1 MRNMLYMRKF
11 CLKLHRWLAIPFGVF
26 ISVLCFTG
34 FILLFRDEIA
44 ELFGYD
50 SRQMPFLI
58 AIKQLHRWLFIV
70 PENPHGG
77 LSVGRIL
84 TAVSA
89 MCMSLILITGVVIWC
104 PKSKKMF
111 KNRLR
116 VNTDKGFRRFVYD
129 THVSLGIYAFVFLF
143 LMSTTGP
150 VFSFEW
156 YKKGMSK
163 LLGQK
168 AENKE
173 LIIKKEDN
181 KLISTG
187 NHVFDTNINK
197 HVNSQSASMQDSH
210 QSKAGSHG
218 NKKKKPM
225 LFKILH
231 TGTWAG
237 LFSKILYAIVALIGG
252 FLPVSGYYMWWK
264 RNHKG

>member
-104 PKSKKMF
+104 PKSKKML

-116 VNTDKGFRRFVYD
+116 VNTGKGFRRFVYD
-129 THVSLGIYAFVFLF
+129 THVSLGICAPFLNVYHG
-143 LMSTTGP
+143 TG
-150 VFSFEW
+150 
-156 YKKGMSK
+156 
-163 LLGQK
+163 
-168 AENKE
+168 
-173 LIIKKEDN
+173 I
-181 KLISTG
+181 
-187 NHVFDTNINK
+187 
-197 HVNSQSASMQDSH
+197 
-210 QSKAGSHG
+210 
-218 NKKKKPM
+218 
-225 LFKILH
+225 LF
-231 TGTWAG
+231 
-237 LFSKILYAIVALIGG
+237 
-252 FLPVSGYYMWWK
+252 
-264 RNHKG
+264 